1 MSLVETGGGFGQKSQ
16 RSNGGKWKSWIR
28 RESERSGASGR
39 KEMSQMEVTRS
50 HIKDALKKCPIN
62 WTWSQEKNGPLEYAI
77 KFRGSLTD
85 NFTTK
90 DLEPTGI
97 LAERCGQRKIL
108 IPLGLSNL
116 PKALAAID
124 FSHQRRLCTHLIKNW
139 RLTSYRSQKQQAKQK
154 QWASARCAK
163 RKTDD
168 DF

>member
-1 MSLVETGGGFGQKSQ
+1 METGGGFGQKSQ

-62 WTWSQEKNGPLEYAI
+62 GTWSQEKNGPLEYAI

-108 IPLGLSNL
+108 IPLGPSNL
-116 PKALAAID
+116 PKASAAID
-124 FSHQRRLCTHLIKNW
+124 FSHQRRFCTHLIKNW
-139 RLTSYRSQKQQAKQK
+139 RLTSYRSGKQQAKQK

-163 RKTDD
+163 CKTDD